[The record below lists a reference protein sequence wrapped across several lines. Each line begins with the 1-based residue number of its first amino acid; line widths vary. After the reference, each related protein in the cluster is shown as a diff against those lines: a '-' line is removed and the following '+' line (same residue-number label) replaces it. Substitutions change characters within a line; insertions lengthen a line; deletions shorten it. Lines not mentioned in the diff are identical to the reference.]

1 MNNFYGSRGSNNF
14 MGAFLGQGNE
24 MSDELPYIEN
34 ENGEFAVPCQI
45 KIAED
50 CAELGEFCETKED
63 ACDWVEEECWISSGE
78 GHFCVQC
85 NDQVLRNIAN
95 LATKKMI

>member
-1 MNNFYGSRGSNNF
+1 
-14 MGAFLGQGNE
+14 

-34 ENGEFAVPCQI
+34 EKGAFAVPCQI
-45 KIAED
+45 KIAKD
-50 CAELGEFCETKED
+50 CAQLGEFCETKED
-63 ACDWVEEECWISSGE
+63 AWDWVEEECWICSGE